1 MGEDIKI
8 DAFALLT
15 SHDLLDYNRY
25 EWDAGT
31 QTWLLRNT
39 PFSPDDLKGMY
50 GDDFNPLDYPESNPF
65 TDING
70 NKYYFDKVDW
80 NQYFTDPHG
89 IKKVYMDEI
98 ENGSVTAD
106 TGIAEYPNNYVT
118 IDGNT
123 YHKYYEYE
131 YTIDG
136 LRPSQYEYFAV
147 TAFDFGNPENGLEPL
162 ESSPLSNYVKIYPIY
177 SADEVVENNAEV
189 KVYPNPYRADAG
201 YTQDGFEDPDQ
212 TGNID
217 WERRIHFINLPEKC
231 VIKIW
236 TTDGDLV
243 REIHHPDPM
252 FSETNSSAYWDLIT
266 RNTQAVVS
274 GIYIYSIESDKGT
287 QLGKIVIIK

>member
-1 MGEDIKI
+1 
-8 DAFALLT
+8 
-15 SHDLLDYNRY
+15 
-25 EWDAGT
+25 
-31 QTWLLRNT
+31 
-39 PFSPDDLKGMY
+39 
-50 GDDFNPLDYPESNPF
+50 
-65 TDING
+65 
-70 NKYYFDKVDW
+70 
-80 NQYFTDPHG
+80 
-89 IKKVYMDEI
+89 
-98 ENGSVTAD
+98 
-106 TGIAEYPNNYVT
+106 
-118 IDGNT
+118 
-123 YHKYYEYE
+123 
-131 YTIDG
+131 
-136 LRPSQYEYFAV
+136 
-147 TAFDFGNPENGLEPL
+147 
-162 ESSPLSNYVKIYPIY
+162 
-177 SADEVVENNAEV
+177 VVENNAEV